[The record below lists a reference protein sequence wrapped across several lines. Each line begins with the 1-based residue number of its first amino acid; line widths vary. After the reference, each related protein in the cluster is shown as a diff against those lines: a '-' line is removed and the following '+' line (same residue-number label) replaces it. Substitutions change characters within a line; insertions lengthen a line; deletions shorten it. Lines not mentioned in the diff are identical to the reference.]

1 MEQQENNAAQE
12 AVKEEKFENVGG
24 ETTQQQEPKW
34 YHKTGAY
41 VAEKACN
48 TAKIVKENPV
58 EATVIAVVT
67 GGIYKAVSWGF
78 GKMFSKTEKKED

>member
-1 MEQQENNAAQE
+1 MEQNNNNAAQE

-24 ETTQQQEPKW
+24 ETTQQEPKW

-67 GGIYKAVSWGF
+67 GVICWGIKKIFAPKAA
-78 GKMFSKTEKKED
+78 TKED

>member
-1 MEQQENNAAQE
+1 MEQNNNNAAQE

-24 ETTQQQEPKW
+24 ETTQQEPKW

-48 TAKIVKENPV
+48 TFKITKENPV
-58 EATVIAVVT
+58 EVTVIAVVT
-67 GGIYKAVSWGF
+67 GAIYWGIK
-78 GKMFSKTEKKED
+78 KMFASKATKED